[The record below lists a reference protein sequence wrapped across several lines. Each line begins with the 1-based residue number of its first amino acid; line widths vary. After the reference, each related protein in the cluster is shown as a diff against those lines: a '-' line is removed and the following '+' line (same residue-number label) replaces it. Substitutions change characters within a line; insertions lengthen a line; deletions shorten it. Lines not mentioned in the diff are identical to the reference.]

1 MYKEEIK
8 TYLSPDDVTV
18 YLENTR
24 ESTTRNKIQ

>member
-8 TYLSPDDVTV
+8 TYLSADDVTV